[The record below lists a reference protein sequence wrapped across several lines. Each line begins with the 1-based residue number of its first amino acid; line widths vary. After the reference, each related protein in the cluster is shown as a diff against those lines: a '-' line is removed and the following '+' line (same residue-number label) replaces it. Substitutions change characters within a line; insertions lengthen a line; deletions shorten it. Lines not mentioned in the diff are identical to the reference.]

1 MTKIVMTVAV
11 ATMLCMSEAAAY
23 SIVQKSDWQAKA
35 FETYLPPPANSAPW
49 LEIDVRTK
57 PRKQDVPLG
66 WFANAL
72 QPFVL
77 HSISPETR
85 MAAGI
90 ASDLR
95 RM

>member
-1 MTKIVMTVAV
+1 MTKLVMTVAV
-11 ATMLCMSEAAAY
+11 ATMLCMSEAAAH
-23 SIVQKSDWQAKA
+23 SIVTRSDWQPRP
-35 FETYLPPPANSAPW
+35 FERYLPPPANSAPW

-57 PRKQDVPLG
+57 PRKQDLPLG

-77 HSISPETR
+77 HSTSPETR
-85 MAAGI
+85 MVAGT

>member
-11 ATMLCMSEAAAY
+11 ATVLCMSEAAAH
-23 SIVQKSDWQAKA
+23 SIVTRSDWQPKP
-35 FETYLPPPANSAPW
+35 FETYLPPPPNSAPW

-66 WFANAL
+66 WYAKAL
-72 QPFVL
+72 QPL
-77 HSISPETR
+77 ALNPIPLETR
-85 MAAGI
+85 V
-90 ASDLR
+90 ASDTTLDLR

>member
-11 ATMLCMSEAAAY
+11 AAVLCMSEAAH
-23 SIVQKSDWQAKA
+23 SILQRSDWQPKP
-35 FETYLPPPANSAPW
+35 FETYLPPPPNSAPW
-49 LEIDVRTK
+49 LEIDVRSK
-57 PRKQDVPLG
+57 DRKQDLPLS

-77 HSISPETR
+77 HSISPDTR
-85 MAAGI
+85 MAAGT